1 MPTGVGGAETPK
13 PVIFVVTASI
23 TDPEAY
29 KAYLQALV
37 ASGLLARFGAT
48 GLATGPVGEPLEGEF
63 APADIAAVMEF
74 PSADA
79 AKAFWNSPEY
89 REIAKLREHAGAFRV
104 GLWRK
109 LPPRPP
115 VTKA

>member
-1 MPTGVGGAETPK
+1 MPADAGGAETPK
-13 PVIFVVTASI
+13 PVIFVVTAAI
-23 TDPEAY
+23 TDWTAY
-29 KAYLQALV
+29 KAYIQALV

-48 GLATGPVGEPLEGEF
+48 GLATGPVAEPLEGAF
-63 APADIAAVMEF
+63 GPDDIAAVMEF

-89 REIAKLREHAGAFRV
+89 REIARLREQAGAFRV

-109 LPPRPP
+109 LPPRAPAP
-115 VTKA
+115 QA

>member
-1 MPTGVGGAETPK
+1 MTTENAKSDKPK

-23 TDPEAY
+23 TDAEAY

-37 ASGLLARFGAT
+37 ASGLVARFGGT
-48 GLATGPVGEPLEGEF
+48 GLATGPVFEPLEGEF
-63 APADIAAVMEF
+63 APNDIAAVMEF

-79 AKAFWNSPEY
+79 AKSFWNSPEY
-89 REIAKLREHAGAFRV
+89 REIAKLRENAGTFHV

-109 LPPRPP
+109 LPPRPA
-115 VTKA
+115 TS